1 MNEVQIMSMMM
12 KLPNP
17 IPSPQEAKT
26 VFKNLTPFSTAHML
40 LEDILKFERK
50 YQMSSEAFFD
60 QYSDHRDAPD
70 EVDWFAWDTSYS
82 AFLKALKENRIR
94 RDQLYGNV
102 AD

>member
-1 MNEVQIMSMMM
+1 MSMMM

-17 IPSPQEAKT
+17 LSSPKEAKKI
-26 VFKNLTPFSTAHML
+26 FSNLTPFSTARML
-40 LEDILKFERK
+40 LEDVLQFEQK

-60 QYSDHRDAPD
+60 KYPDHRDAPD
-70 EVDWFAWDTSYS
+70 EVDWFAWNTSYA

-94 RDQLYGNV
+94 RYQLYGNV